1 MNNWSR
7 EDLVKEINWLRD
19 VSDRRYK
26 RAQEMRNDI
35 MRLEDELKESKRLNL
50 QNRNKVNRLEA
61 DLASVEDYSDK
72 QADVIKHYVNQIKE
86 LRDENQNSNDSRK
99 FYWAEEV
106 K

>member
-19 VSDRRYK
+19 VSDRRYM

-72 QADVIKHYVNQIKE
+72 QADVIKHYVNQIE
-86 LRDENQNSNDSRK
+86 GLRGEKQNSNDSRK
-99 FYWAEEV
+99 FYWAYDP

>member
-26 RAQEMRNDI
+26 RAQEMRNEI
-35 MRLEDELKESKRLNL
+35 AELECKLLQSKKNNL
-50 QNRNKVNRLEA
+50 HNRNKVNRLEA

-72 QADVIKHYVNQIKE
+72 QADVIKHYVNQIE
-86 LRDENQNSNDSRK
+86 GLRGEKQNSNDSRK
-99 FYWAEEV
+99 FYWAYDP

>member
-1 MNNWSR
+1 MNEFVCWSK
-7 EDLVKEINWLRD
+7 EDFIKEIKWLRGL
-19 VSDRRYK
+19 STRR
-26 RAQEMRNDI
+26 M
-35 MRLEDELKESKRLNL
+35 KRLLKSTHENSQL
-50 QNRNKVNRLEA
+50 QHEVVTLR
-61 DLASVEDYSDK
+61 DYSDK

>member
-1 MNNWSR
+1 MENWSR
-7 EDLVKEINWLRD
+7 QDLLSEINWLRD
-19 VSDRRYK
+19 VSDRRFK
-26 RAQEMRNDI
+26 RMQEMRNDI
-35 MRLEDELKESKRLNL
+35 MRLEDELRESKRRTL

-86 LRDENQNSNDSRK
+86 LRAEKQNSNDSRK